1 MQPEISIDVGELR
14 KLLSTFWFR
23 SVFSRLSPAWRDRLL
38 AVLVEQVTI
47 PNYAIKT
54 GRRTVLHLSELTDA
68 QRRQVLNTA
77 NLPDAIRA
85 DFQLV
90 VTVAMLWGEDAVK
103 RLALTPASDA
113 PGASTLSSLLQ
124 TFRQS
129 LAVPGD
135 AHGYAP
141 LASASAGARGLL
153 LLDTHRRFCVNPLHP
168 MMGLLAK
175 WVARGLLVLVALAV
189 LALGV
194 IYAGSERILRRHHAA
209 PLDTALRLPPSRKKR
224 GRRHATNTTCMRMS
238 RQDGQGLTT
247 AGPGVHRIT
256 APSLTE
262 VLPTY
267 TDGELVR
274 LLRYGVRRDGT
285 TALLM
290 PADTSDPMSDEHI
303 GEIVNFLRRQPVVS
317 GPPRVRQL
325 SLKARLG
332 ILLGKYPLSVVGV
345 DPSSPRWGA
354 GLP

>member
-1 MQPEISIDVGELR
+1 
-14 KLLSTFWFR
+14 
-23 SVFSRLSPAWRDRLL
+23 
-38 AVLVEQVTI
+38 
-47 PNYAIKT
+47 
-54 GRRTVLHLSELTDA
+54 
-68 QRRQVLNTA
+68 
-77 NLPDAIRA
+77 
-85 DFQLV
+85 
-90 VTVAMLWGEDAVK
+90 
-103 RLALTPASDA
+103 
-113 PGASTLSSLLQ
+113 
-124 TFRQS
+124 
-129 LAVPGD
+129 
-135 AHGYAP
+135 
-141 LASASAGARGLL
+141 
-153 LLDTHRRFCVNPLHP
+153 

-194 IYAGSERILRRHHAA
+194 IYAGSERILRRRHAA
-209 PLDTALRLPPSRKKR
+209 PVDTALRLPPSRDDAEA
-224 GRRHATNTTCMRMS
+224 RRQAAIIGCYEGCHGKT
-238 RQDGQGLTT
+238 GQGLTMVV
-247 AGPGVHRIT
+247 PGIHRIT

-290 PADTSDPMSDEHI
+290 PADTFYPMSDEHI
-303 GEIVNFLRRQPVVS
+303 GEIVNFLRRQPVVA

-354 GLP
+354 QPRTSAFERGRYTASTVCAECHAPSFEGDPIDGGPSLRIVGAYDLPAFRHLLVYRGARRRAARYRDHGAGWLGMPSRSSATTRLMTSMSSCVHARDSRRQSAAGRHRGLWARRAVQRFAAHSGARHPPRAGGTISYPRNARASSPTSVRADSRVGSSDGS